1 MTRASLQKLFQAA
14 DMLGLVFPG
23 MRPKRSRKPPSVR
36 ARRDMERI
44 RAWWSPN
51 IAGFGIGRK
60 HHDRDKKELKKFA
73 LRFYV
78 HRKLHPSRVPVAQH
92 IPAKIEFD
100 HLEMEVAT
108 DVRQFDGMPQ
118 FHFPIASGDEVGHF
132 SGEAG
137 TAGLIV
143 ARASEPSR
151 FLLSCAHV
159 LAPPPAG
166 KGDAIESPVDSD
178 STRAINQIGEL
189 EDFFPLSASSLNPCD
204 AALARLGDG
213 VESSNDIPGIGR
225 PSSLLTDL
233 TEPEKLV
240 GVEVVQLGAVTGK
253 AVSGSIKEM
262 GCSAPFG
269 FRGGIY
275 RLSNLIRYEID
286 SQPGDSGAAVIEES
300 TRRVLGIHVGA
311 EDASTSAFFSP
322 MHLIVSEFGIDLV

>member
-14 DMLGLVFPG
+14 DILGLVFPG
-23 MRPKRSRKPPSVR
+23 MRPQRSRKPPSVR

-78 HRKLHPSRVPVAQH
+78 YRKLHPSRVPVAQR

-100 HLEMEVAT
+100 HLEVEVAT

-118 FHFPIASGDEVGHF
+118 FHFQIASGDEVGHF

-143 ARASEPSR
+143 ARASEPSQ

-159 LAPPPAG
+159 LAPPGARKTDP
-166 KGDAIESPVDSD
+166 IESPVDTY
-178 STRAINQIGEL
+178 STRAINQIGKL
-189 EDFFPLSASSLNPCD
+189 EDFFPLSAGDTNPCD
-204 AALARLGDG
+204 AALARLDEGI
-213 VESSNDIPGIGR
+213 ESSNDIPGIGR
-225 PSSLLTDL
+225 PSSLLT
-233 TEPEKLV
+233 EPEKLI

-253 AVSGSIKEM
+253 PVSGSIKEM
-262 GCSAPFG
+262 VCTVPFPL
-269 FRGGIY
+269 RGGSY
-275 RLSNLIRYEID
+275 CVSNLIRYEIE
-286 SQPGDSGAAVIEES
+286 SQPGDSGAAVIEKS
-300 TRRVLGIHVGA
+300 TMRVLGIHVGA
-311 EDASTSAFFSP
+311 EGASTSAFFSP
-322 MHLIVSEFGIDLV
+322 MHLIVSKFGIDLV